1 MCERTARRL
10 HFLANSCD
18 KVGEFFFACIRIDLP
33 ETCKRKVSRRD
44 CLIVIRIWFDI
55 DTLDCA
61 TWKFLFRLSEI
72 LSDKWQ
78 MDDIPIFVVHRF
90 P

>member
-1 MCERTARRL
+1 MYGGFYAGEIKP
-10 HFLANSCD
+10 LATEW
-18 KVGEFFFACIRIDLP
+18 GGGFASIRIDLP

-61 TWKFLFRLSEI
+61 AWKFLFRLSEI

-78 MDDIPIFVVHRF
+78 MDNIPIFVVHRF